1 MPIRLFST
9 DRQRARYESER
20 VADEDEEGTEDVM
33 VNQPRTSS
41 ENQSSEATEDDV
53 EAGGSAAE
61 PNGQDEEE
69 IAADAA
75 PSEEPPQQEGD
86 RIFVN
91 RRRSSRLSRN
101 TMTLAELEEQRELSR
116 RRSSACVLLAVFV
129 LFRLWIECLQKSD
142 PFLLMLCLLGTSWT
156 ARWVRFNRE
165 REEELDRRIE
175 AYLQN
180 NNNANEM
187 DRNEYA
193 RMSFQAQLAL
203 AIMES
208 QRHMMEGGYGRPDGE
223 ENTPGVSEE
232 AKGRWKQFQWNSA
245 ESITSKQGDYDSIP
259 PTKGQEDELDHTC
272 SICLCEYEDS
282 ETLTQLPCGH
292 VYHNDC
298 IQSWTSN
305 HVKCPLCNLDLES
318 TVESTGDSIV

>member
-1 MPIRLFST
+1 
-9 DRQRARYESER
+9 
-20 VADEDEEGTEDVM
+20 M

-69 IAADAA
+69 ISADAA

-245 ESITSKQGDYDSIP
+245 ESSSRGTPRSSRPRPRPRRTPSRRAPSATSTP
-259 PTKGQEDELDHTC
+259 PSEPPSRRSTTTC
-272 SICLCEYEDS
+272 RSPRRRS
-282 ETLTQLPCGH
+282 PAR
-292 VYHNDC
+292 
-298 IQSWTSN
+298 SSRR
-305 HVKCPLCNLDLES
+305 S
-318 TVESTGDSIV
+318 